1 MAPLVDPNLSHL
13 ESTYER
19 DQQLQD
25 LYVLALYFKL
35 SKRKPTA
42 RQTER
47 VKAKM
52 AKEMYDFTERLYNPR
67 QPNHEISLSGKKSFN
82 EPVVGPR
89 LSMISNEGQVL
100 WECESSDPKI
110 GSTLFVFK
118 AEIGGQAIEVMFD
131 SGASG
136 NFIPK
141 SVADKLKLPREAC
154 QAVKVTVAS
163 NTVVE
168 CTEQVTVPLQVG
180 AYKARVPALVL
191 PNNLDIDLILG
202 TAWQNTL
209 HKGRITLCSEDRT
222 LSFGH
227 KEKRHEILCLDPPLP
242 PQADT
247 MTYPVIKRGTAV
259 EDIEFW
265 LDPERKGWTEDDHR
279 FMNDMIARGED
290 FPCFILNLNKEN
302 DLLTKT

>member
-25 LYVLALYFKL
+25 LYVLALYSKL

-89 LSMISNEGQVL
+89 LSMISNGGQVL

-118 AEIGGQAIEVMFD
+118 AEIGGLLNIIRHYGHGEFY
-131 SGASG
+131 
-136 NFIPK
+136 
-141 SVADKLKLPREAC
+141 
-154 QAVKVTVAS
+154 VTVGRRR
-163 NTVVE
+163 E
-168 CTEQVTVPLQVG
+168 HG
-180 AYKARVPALVL
+180 LV
-191 PNNLDIDLILG
+191 
-202 TAWQNTL
+202 
-209 HKGRITLCSEDRT
+209 RIGE
-222 LSFGH
+222 
-227 KEKRHEILCLDPPLP
+227 EKR
-242 PQADT
+242 
-247 MTYPVIKRGTAV
+247 
-259 EDIEFW
+259 F
-265 LDPERKGWTEDDHR
+265 
-279 FMNDMIARGED
+279 
-290 FPCFILNLNKEN
+290 
-302 DLLTKT
+302 